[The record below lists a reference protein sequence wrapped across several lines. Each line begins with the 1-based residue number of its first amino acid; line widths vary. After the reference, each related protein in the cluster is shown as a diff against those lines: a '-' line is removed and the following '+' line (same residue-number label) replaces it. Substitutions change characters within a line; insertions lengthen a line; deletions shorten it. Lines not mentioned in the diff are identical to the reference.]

1 MKIRE
6 GRKNV
11 RKKKEE
17 KGYVYFHLNLLFN
30 PEGDLRFP
38 K

>member
-11 RKKKEE
+11 RKKK
-17 KGYVYFHLNLLFN
+17 KKKAMFISTSISFN